1 MDSWYSSIALLFS
14 FPLLSSLLIF
24 LRPSFESF
32 EWKTVI
38 QLEQWS
44 VLRSLF
50 VESLRTPL
58 LHSHAFDIPLVLG
71 QFGKKRKK
79 KKKRKRQAWY
89 APSYAYHY
97 AYRRGTSSTTF
108 RRLVDHLPSLLS
120 RTTRVAEPRVAS
132 KPIRRRSSPPIKLL
146 LNTRERTTH
155 DSLLL
160 STGTSGSRAENRAS
174 LEPGCCRLERK
185 RRYART
191 ACRCLLVFK
200 IRVAPRIDPRHCL
213 FVTIR
218 VTHVAACFRSSCSCA
233 RDREHRYVGDMVL
246 SLITMITLFSR
257 GAILTERRLCVPAT
271 GSTTYDPARL
281 LNSRSSF

>member
-14 FPLLSSLLIF
+14 SPLLSSLLIF

-185 RRYART
+185 RRYVRA

-233 RDREHRYVGDMVL
+233 RKHGATENTDM
-246 SLITMITLFSR
+246 SETWFSR
-257 GAILTERRLCVPAT
+257 
-271 GSTTYDPARL
+271 
-281 LNSRSSF
+281 